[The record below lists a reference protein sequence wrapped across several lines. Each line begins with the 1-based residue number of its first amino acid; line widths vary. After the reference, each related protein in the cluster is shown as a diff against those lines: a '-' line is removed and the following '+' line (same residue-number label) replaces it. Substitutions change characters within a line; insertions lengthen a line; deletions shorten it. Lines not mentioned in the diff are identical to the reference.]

1 MDIRTN
7 PRGVQLATAK
17 TDLATMSTLGAD
29 VTKIFRA
36 GNTLYAITMNGNVRG
51 ATDGANYYTVPTAES
66 YVNATVFK
74 MADGFD
80 YLYLFKSGG
89 RIDRVKI
96 GSDGIISW
104 GGIEV
109 NWAEFTSDAQ
119 GTVLRMDVVQ
129 ANDAQFYF
137 SWGRSVYYIDKGT
150 TPPAGGNIYPSNRVL
165 QVRADEKIV
174 GMTYYGDF
182 FKIYTNVGRVY
193 QWDGVDSVP
202 YYAFSFRVTFFRY
215 VANAGKYDYVVAG
228 GESPNSQLY
237 VAG

>member
-1 MDIRTN
+1 MATISTEGYDI
-7 PRGVQLATAK
+7 
-17 TDLATMSTLGAD
+17 
-29 VTKIFRA
+29 TKIFRA
-36 GNTLYAITMNGNVRG
+36 GNTLYAIT
-51 ATDGANYYTVPTAES
+51 TDGKVKGALDGSTYYTLITAES
-66 YVNATVFK
+66 YLNAVVFK

-80 YLYLFKSGG
+80 YLYLLKSGG

-104 GGIEV
+104 GGIQV

-150 TPPAGGNIYPSNRVL
+150 AGGTIYPSNRIL
-165 QVRADEKIV
+165 EVRADEKIV

-182 FKIYTNVGRVY
+182 FKIYTNAGRVY

-202 YYAFSFRVTFFRY
+202 YYAFSFRGTFFRY
-215 VANAGKYDYVVAG
+215 VANAGKYDYVIA
-228 GESPNSQLY
+228 
-237 VAG
+237 A